1 MSSRSNSNSSSYGY
15 TSRSSSSSSQ
25 SEVVYDTFETIE
37 NVDPGLHIIYNPH
50 TTFTYNHTFGLKEVE
65 ETKQAVEKGFEWNN
79 QILTVYI
86 HNPSS
91 NYKNVNPVDLWGMA
105 CSSLENTEHEIKEKD
120 GTSDF
125 VHVCSPAIDGDYF
138 SFDKLNSTTNMII
151 LKVSK
156 KSEKEPPIMTAF
168 MLCRDLHKSTMRI
181 MRTKK
186 RQRKYDYNGDFFA
199 YNNFE
204 PEPCLYVEGLCSKE
218 KRVGKLLMSLLD
230 LIVSKSKK
238 YEAIKL
244 AALTYVVKYYY
255 LQGYRFTNSPNESF
269 KKNIKNNPELFKQVN
284 EAAGNLPKLTKDQE
298 HTNKQAID
306 FINVIQQ
313 YKLFNS
319 NYATR
324 ITDEQKKRFQRPTTI
339 YDANTDTFVK
349 NSPGYRKKRATESHD
364 LGVDGWYMY
373 KMLNTNKKR
382 RAKTPP
388 RKGRTKTKKKTPS
401 VSKSK
406 KGGVRHK
413 TRRSKKSR
421 TYNTRKSKRK

>member
-15 TSRSSSSSSQ
+15 TSRSSSSLSSSQ
-25 SEVVYDTFETIE
+25 SEVLYDTFETIE
-37 NVDPGLHIIYNPH
+37 NVDEGLHVIYNPH
-50 TTFTYNHTFGLKEVE
+50 AKFTYNHTYKYIPKTFQ
-65 ETKQAVEKGFEWNN
+65 TKYQN
-79 QILTVYI
+79 LSVYI

-105 CSSLENTEHEIKEKD
+105 CSSLENTEHEKKEED
-120 GTSDF
+120 GTVEL
-125 VHVCSPAIDGDYF
+125 VHTCSPAMDGDYF
-138 SFDKLNSTTNMII
+138 SFDKLDSTTNMII

-156 KSEKEPPIMTAF
+156 QSEDKPPLMTAF
-168 MLCRDLHKSTMRI
+168 MLCRDLHESTMRK
-181 MRTKK
+181 MRTKE
-186 RQRKYDYNGDFFA
+186 RQRQYDYNGDFFA
-199 YNNFE
+199 YKNVE
-204 PEPCLYVEGLCSKE
+204 PEPCLYVDGLCSKE
-218 KRVGKLLMSLLD
+218 RGIGKLIMSLLD
-230 LIVSKSKK
+230 VIVSKSKK

-255 LQGYRFTNSPNESF
+255 NQGYRFTNSPNETF
-269 KKNIKNNPELFKQVN
+269 KKNMNNPELFKHVN
-284 EAAGNLPKLTKDQE
+284 EMVEKLPIITKDE
-298 HTNKQAID
+298 EYTNKQVID

-319 NYATR
+319 NYDTR

-339 YDANTDTFVK
+339 YDANTDKFVK

-421 TYNTRKSKRK
+421 TYKTRNSKRK

>member
-25 SEVVYDTFETIE
+25 SEVLYDTFETIE
-37 NVDPGLHIIYNPH
+37 NVDLGLHVIYNPH
-50 TTFTYNHTFGLKEVE
+50 AKFTYNHTYKFIPSEFQ
-65 ETKQAVEKGFEWNN
+65 TKYQT
-79 QILTVYI
+79 LSVYV

-105 CSSLENTEHEIKEKD
+105 CSSIENTEHEKKEED
-120 GTSDF
+120 GTIDL
-125 VHVCSPAIDGDYF
+125 VHTCSPAMDGDYF
-138 SFDKLNSTTNMII
+138 SFDKLDSTTNMII

-156 KSEKEPPIMTAF
+156 LSEDKPPIMTAF
-168 MLCRDLHKSTMRI
+168 MLCRDLHESTMRK
-181 MRTKK
+181 MRTKE
-186 RQRKYDYNGDFFA
+186 RQRQYDYNGDFFT
-199 YNNFE
+199 YKNFE
-204 PEPCLYVEGLCSKE
+204 PEPCLYVDGLCSKE
-218 KRVGKLLMSLLD
+218 RGIGKLIMSLLD
-230 LIVSKSKK
+230 VIVSKSKK

-255 LQGYRFTNSPNESF
+255 NQGYRFTNSPNESF
-269 KKNIKNNPELFKQVN
+269 KKNMNNPELFKQVN
-284 EAAGNLPKLTKDQE
+284 EAAGNLPKLKKDQE

-373 KMLNTNKKR
+373 KIFDTNKKK

-388 RKGRTKTKKKTPS
+388 RKGRSKTKKKPPS
-401 VSKSK
+401 GSKSK
-406 KGGVRHK
+406 KGGARHK

-421 TYNTRKSKRK
+421 TYKTRNSKRK